1 MASPSPAAQQ
11 QRFQQRILST
21 LARRTELAER
31 EDGRPLTNVCDWLH
45 DTVVTNRKEKRK
57 ALGEAKRFGCYEEK
71 IPDKERQTQT
81 TWVHSTSCPKY
92 DWKKGFDKKV
102 AEQTAA
108 LDEGTVC
115 HSAEV
120 AAGSHGQE
128 NSHGQE
134 IATQTEVSP

>member
-1 MASPSPAAQQ
+1 MASPSEAAQQ

-31 EDGRPLTNVCDWLH
+31 ADGRPLTNVCDWLH

-71 IPDKERQTQT
+71 IPDRERQTQT

-92 DWKKGFDKKV
+92 DWKKDFDKKL
-102 AEQTAA
+102 AA
-108 LDEGTVC
+108 INTGPDPIPF
-115 HSAEV
+115 APKNEV
-120 AAGSHGQE
+120 ADDAR
-128 NSHGQE
+128 
-134 IATQTEVSP
+134 